1 MSTRKQTSPNFL
13 PMGASIDSELN
24 LPSCT
29 IEDVDRAL
37 FNLFD
42 KDLDLIYKEKKTTR
56 KVPIIFA
63 TGERF
68 AVLRRK
74 QPLRDKAGAIIL
86 PLISIQR
93 TGIDQTP
100 SKGAATNQS
109 APITIKKKLSPRDSA
124 YQQILNKERLQN
136 SDDRAT
142 PNHQLTTKETKGG
155 LGRGAE
161 PGTIATRRKR
171 PNEKSNF
178 KNGRLI
184 SDSIA
189 NNIYEIYTMEP
200 PKYYVATYEITVWA
214 QYTQQMNDLL
224 TAIMSSY
231 HSFGQRVYRIETE
244 KGYFFSAYFASSIS
258 TNNNFDDFTDSERIV
273 RNTFTVEVPGYIV
286 NPDYPGSTP
295 THRRYISAPS
305 ISFDMTQVNSVPDK
319 ILVEGIPS
327 GNPNDYIL
335 QDVKT
340 KDDPGVARVAGGK
353 AAVPGNYYKNTSVGG
368 SQAGNTPLTVKRVEI
383 DPVTGQTIKKQL
395 TMTTRIQR
403 KGETVYKEL
412 LTHDLG
418 DLVIEPE

>member
-13 PMGASIDSELN
+13 PMGSSIDPDLN

-29 IEDVDRAL
+29 IEDVDRAI

-86 PLISIQR
+86 PLISLQR

-109 APITIKKKLSPRDSA
+109 APITIKKKLSPKDSA
-124 YQQILNKERLQN
+124 YQQILNKERLKN
-136 SDDRAT
+136 SDERAT
-142 PNHQLTTKETKGG
+142 PNHELATKETKGG
-155 LGRGAE
+155 QGRGAK
-161 PGTIATRRKR
+161 PGTVATRRKQL
-171 PNEKSNF
+171 NKKIDFSS
-178 KNGRLI
+178 GRLI

-189 NNIYEIYTMEP
+189 NNIYEIYTIEP

-214 QYTQQMNDLL
+214 QYTQQMNHLL

-244 KGYFFSAYFASSIS
+244 KGYFFSAYFAANIS

-286 NPDYPGSTP
+286 NPDYPGATP

-327 GNPNDYIL
+327 GDPNDYIL

-340 KDDPGVARVAGGK
+340 KDDPRVARITGGK

-368 SQAGNTPLTVKRVEI
+368 SQAGNTPITVKRVEI

-395 TMTTRIQR
+395 TVSTRIQR

-412 LTHDLG
+412 ITHDLG
-418 DLVIEPE
+418 NLVIEPE